1 MSKHKGPVCKQCGS
15 EFYYDYIPQRHDFS
29 GYCRECYA
37 DWERI
42 RAAAQPPADH
52 QPTEKTEASQ
62 S

>member
-42 RAAAQPPADH
+42 RAAAHDVGSPSHPEVK
-52 QPTEKTEASQ
+52 P
-62 S
+62 